1 VKQVYEENG
10 AVMVK
15 IGERPPM
22 TIRVLKRLDGD
33 FYLLDW
39 GACGF
44 NSLLNTVRIPV
55 DSILSVATE

>member
-1 VKQVYEENG
+1 MKQVYEENG
-10 AVMVK
+10 VVVVK

-22 TIRVLKRLDGD
+22 NIRVLKRLDGD

-44 NSLLNTVRIPV
+44 NSLLNTVRIPAA
-55 DSILSVATE
+55 SISPVASE